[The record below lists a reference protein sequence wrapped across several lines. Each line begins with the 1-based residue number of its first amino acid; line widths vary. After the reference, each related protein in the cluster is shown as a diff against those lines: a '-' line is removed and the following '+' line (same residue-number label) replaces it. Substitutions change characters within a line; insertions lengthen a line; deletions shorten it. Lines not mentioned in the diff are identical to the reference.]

1 VGSTA
6 HLLPFQASANVR
18 VVLALLRY
26 SPTAVHAVA
35 DVQDTPSREPSG
47 FAKVSMAHVVPFQ
60 ASANGPSPLPTA
72 VHAVA
77 EVHDTADR

>member
-1 VGSTA
+1 
-6 HLLPFQASANVR
+6 
-18 VVLALLRY
+18 
-26 SPTAVHAVA
+26 VA
-35 DVQDTPSREPSG
+35 DAQDIASSEPSG
-47 FAKVSMAHVVPFQ
+47 LARVSIVHVVPFQ